1 MRGEPEG
8 LRFKTGAVEE
18 EMKEDGA
25 VGEGG
30 NQVGVK
36 NLGVGR
42 VGRLYKRGA
51 PAERTGSDR
60 EARARPMSEA
70 ERSGR
75 ALGGRGRV
83 VDEGEDGWGMRETLK
98 KFPSPPTTLLISP
111 LVGERGGEVGM
122 GIGREAERDTI
133 RGWKGSAK
141 GLVKRGWWVGST
153 GNGSR
158 LRD

>member
-18 EMKEDGA
+18 EMREDGA

-51 PAERTGSDR
+51 PAERTVSDR

-83 VDEGEDGWGMRETLK
+83 VDEGEDGWGMRKTLK
-98 KFPSPPTTLLISP
+98 KISFPSSSSFPPHNPPHFPT
-111 LVGERGGEVGM
+111 R
-122 GIGREAERDTI
+122 
-133 RGWKGSAK
+133 W
-141 GLVKRGWWVGST
+141 
-153 GNGSR
+153 
-158 LRD
+158 

>member
-8 LRFKTGAVEE
+8 LRFKTGAVKE
-18 EMKEDGA
+18 EMREDGA

-51 PAERTGSDR
+51 PAELTGSDR

-98 KFPSPPTTLLISP
+98 KFFFSPSSSFPPHNSP
-111 LVGERGGEVGM
+111 HFPTR
-122 GIGREAERDTI
+122 
-133 RGWKGSAK
+133 W
-141 GLVKRGWWVGST
+141 
-153 GNGSR
+153 
-158 LRD
+158 

>member
-1 MRGEPEG
+1 M
-8 LRFKTGAVEE
+8 RFKTGAVEE
-18 EMKEDGA
+18 EMREDGA

-51 PAERTGSDR
+51 PAERMGSDR
-60 EARARPMSEA
+60 EARARPMSET

-83 VDEGEDGWGMRETLK
+83 VDEGEDGFPFFLLPPPQPSSFPHSLVRE
-98 KFPSPPTTLLISP
+98 
-111 LVGERGGEVGM
+111 GERW
-122 GIGREAERDTI
+122 
-133 RGWKGSAK
+133 GWG
-141 GLVKRGWWVGST
+141 
-153 GNGSR
+153 
-158 LRD
+158 

>member
-1 MRGEPEG
+1 

-18 EMKEDGA
+18 EMREDGA

-98 KFPSPPTTLLISP
+98 KFPPSPPTTLLISP

>member
-1 MRGEPEG
+1 M
-8 LRFKTGAVEE
+8 RFKTGSEEE
-18 EMKEDGA
+18 EMREDGE
-25 VGEGG
+25 VREGR

-42 VGRLYKRGA
+42 VGRLDKRGA

-70 ERSGR
+70 ERNGR
-75 ALGGRGRV
+75 VVSGRGRV
-83 VDEGEDGWGMRETLK
+83 VDEGEDGWGM
-98 KFPSPPTTLLISP
+98 
-111 LVGERGGEVGM
+111 
-122 GIGREAERDTI
+122 GR
-133 RGWKGSAK
+133 SK
-141 GLVKRGWWVGST
+141 GLTKRGWWVRST